1 MFIWK
6 NANNFEEIIRTEDR
20 LNEELWEN
28 LLGGA
33 ECRMGKTIECDST
46 GIA

>member
-33 ECRMGKTIECDST
+33 ECRI
-46 GIA
+46 